1 VAVVNTTGA
10 RLVADAAHVARPVLG
25 PPADWTG
32 TDAPTDGAV
41 LIPDH
46 VDPTNPRRVYELEDR
61 AECKYLYEIVLTDG
75 TAADINRL
83 IADTLLADLWD
94 RLYLPHDVR
103 VAWAQMIGSQRV
115 PMAATTDSTPTR
127 HPRHD
132 REHSNTGRATPV
144 RLPPVARADSEPFG
158 RRWPNAPDDGSHG
171 VVYGSSCC
179 GS

>member
-1 VAVVNTTGA
+1 MGVQ
-10 RLVADAAHVARPVLG
+10 LVAEAADATRSVLG

-83 IADTLLADLWD
+83 IADTVLADLWD

-103 VAWAQMIGSQRV
+103 VAWAPTIRSRR
-115 PMAATTDSTPTR
+115 PSATTGSTPTR

-132 REHSNTGRATPV
+132 QQPTTPEHATPGH
-144 RLPPVARADSEPFG
+144 RPPAARTESEPLQQ
-158 RRWPNAPDDGSHG
+158 RRPDDESPGA
-171 VVYGSSCC
+171 VYGSSCC